1 MIELVTTENLD
12 HVIKMMVQ
20 MKDESPVYREYP
32 VSISHTT
39 DMLKMLMTAG
49 AFIGVI
55 DSEHRGCMFGTCTWQ
70 WFSPVYEANEMAL
83 FVYPG
88 HRGKSVSV
96 RLIDAFEREAAAR
109 SATAVNVG
117 VSTGISDE
125 RTEQLYM
132 ALGYHRHGLG
142 LRKVIHV

>member
-1 MIELVTTENLD
+1 MIELITEDNLD

-32 VSISHTT
+32 TSISHTT
-39 DMLKMLMTAG
+39 DMLKMLMAAD

-55 DSEHRGCMFGTCTWQ
+55 DSEHRGCMFGTATWQ
-70 WFSPVYEANEMAL
+70 WYSPVFEANEMAL

-96 RLIDAFEREAAAR
+96 RLIDAFELEAAKR
-109 SATAVNVG
+109 SCTAVNVG
-117 VSTGISDE
+117 SSTGIADARVE
-125 RTEQLYM
+125 GLYI
-132 ALGYHRHGLG
+132 ALGYKKHGLG
-142 LRKVIHV
+142 LRKVLN